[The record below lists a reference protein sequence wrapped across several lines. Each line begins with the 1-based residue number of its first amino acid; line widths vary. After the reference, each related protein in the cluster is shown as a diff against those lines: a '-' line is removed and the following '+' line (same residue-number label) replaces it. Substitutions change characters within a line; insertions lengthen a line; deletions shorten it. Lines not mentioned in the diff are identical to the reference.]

1 MSTPRSVAVAV
12 SGGSG
17 AAKGSRRALQWAME
31 NVVPQADR
39 LILVHVIP
47 RITSIPSPGIDQSH
61 YFLYHFHKSYA
72 QQAAAMNSA
81 SVIDRLTAGCFFDL
95 ELVKLEFI

>member
-1 MSTPRSVAVAV
+1 VSLTEEHSFTPTVSLSSSRMSTSRSVAVAV

-47 RITSIPSPGIDQSH
+47 KITSIPTPGIST
-61 YFLYHFHKSYA
+61 SY
-72 QQAAAMNSA
+72 
-81 SVIDRLTAGCFFDL
+81 L
-95 ELVKLEFI
+95 LVKLFSYKP